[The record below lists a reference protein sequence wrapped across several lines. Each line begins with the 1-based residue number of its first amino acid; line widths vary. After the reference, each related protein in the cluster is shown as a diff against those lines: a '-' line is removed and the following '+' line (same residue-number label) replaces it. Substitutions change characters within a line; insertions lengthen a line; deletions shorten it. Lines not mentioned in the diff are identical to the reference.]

1 MSCKD
6 SARLFFIGEVLPYI
20 ASAVFVLAM
29 VWRVAG
35 WLRVPVPFPL
45 TLGPS
50 GRCLGLGRVI
60 AVGREALLF
69 DSLRRGDGRLWLW
82 AWLLHISLV
91 LLIVGHVAGIYY
103 LTRQFTLV
111 GLSAEASSRLS
122 ALSGTICGAV
132 FLVALIVLLYRRM
145 VIVEVRRLSSVADY
159 FVLALLLAV
168 AVAGMYMRLGDD
180 AVELAAV
187 RAYAAGLLTLR
198 PVPIPRH
205 WAFISHFTLVNILL
219 LYLPFSKLIHMVG
232 IFFGQA
238 MVTQPPPVYPTPALR
253 RVPHFLYQGGS
264 GP

>member
-1 MSCKD
+1 M
-6 SARLFFIGEVLPYI
+6 LFFIGEVLPYI
-20 ASAVFVLAM
+20 ASAVFVCALL
-29 VWRVAG
+29 WRLAG
-35 WLRVPVPFPL
+35 WVRVPVPFPL

-50 GRCLGLGRVI
+50 GRRRGLGRVV

-91 LLIVGHVAGIYY
+91 LIIVGHIAGIYY

-122 ALSGTICGAV
+122 ALSGTICGTG
-132 FLVALIVLLYRRM
+132 FLISLVVLFYRRI
-145 VIVEVRRLSSVADY
+145 VIAEIRRLSCVADY
-159 FVLALLLAV
+159 FVLVLLLAI

-180 AVELAAV
+180 AIELAAV
-187 RAYAAGLLTLR
+187 RAYAAGLLTLQ

-205 WAFISHFTLVNILL
+205 WALVSHFTLVNILL

-232 IFFGQA
+232 IFFGRA
-238 MVTQPPPVYPTPALR
+238 MVTQPPPVYPTPAGAGCR
-253 RVPHFLYQGGS
+253 ISFAKEAAGHEG
-264 GP
+264 